1 MCTVPKA
8 LAGLFSAIF
17 IKTRVAGVEILAV
30 EVVGRDPE
38 AFAETLVV
46 DDLPFP
52 QELDDIADVR
62 IIGKAENVVVGHAR
76 LLLCC
81 NHIRT
86 TLH

>member
-46 DDLPFP
+46 I
-52 QELDDIADVR
+52 ETV
-62 IIGKAENVVVGHAR
+62 
-76 LLLCC
+76 LCE
-81 NHIRT
+81 IKP
-86 TLH
+86 